1 MYRVGSLVLLLAAIP
16 ATAQPTRP
24 IEVSLDATE
33 APRKILRSRLVIP
46 VEPGPLTLH
55 YPKWIPGEH
64 SPSGPINDLAGL
76 KLKAGGK
83 SLAWRRDDVDLYSFH
98 CEVPAGVDTIE
109 ASLEYLAP
117 QVREAEGFSS
127 GTTLTSKLAILNWN
141 LVTLYPKGRHPRD
154 IHYRATVTLPTG
166 WKFGTS
172 LPVAWTKGD
181 QTQFEPVSLETLI
194 DSTVLAGA
202 YFREI
207 PIGAGSGSPHFLV
220 LACDSPAGLKVSD
233 AVKTQYDRLVA
244 EAGQLFGV
252 RHYRS
257 YRFLV
262 ALSDQIRSDA
272 IEHHESSDNRMPE
285 RFFIDDE
292 LRKSTG
298 VWVLPH
304 EYVHSWNGKYRRPAG
319 LTTLDFQQPMKTR
332 ELWVYEGLTQYLG
345 FVLTARSTLYSPE
358 LSRENYALIAD
369 WAKLQSGRTWRPL
382 EDTTVAAPT
391 LYYARGDLSSR
402 RRGVDFYDEGAL
414 LWLDVDT
421 LIREKSGGKKT
432 FDDFC
437 RLFFGGKEGSIEVRP
452 YTFDELVA
460 TLNQVMPHD
469 WKGFL
474 MERLTSTSAEPPV
487 GGITRAGWKLG
498 HKTTAG
504 SLFKARETENK
515 SITLMSSIGLR
526 LRDDG
531 TVTDVAAGSLAD
543 KAGIGPSMKLIAVN
557 DRRWNSERLLEA
569 VGATADKKGKLK
581 LLTENQEYFRT
592 FVLDYA
598 GGHRYPHLERDS
610 SRPDL
615 LSAIF
620 EPAVGP

>member
-1 MYRVGSLVLLLAAIP
+1 MYRVGSLVLLLAALP
-16 ATAQPTRP
+16 AAAQPTRP

-64 SPSGPINDLAGL
+64 SPSGPINDLTGL

-98 CEVPAGVDTIE
+98 CEVPAGVDSIE

-207 PIGAGSGSPHFLV
+207 PIGLETGPRHFLV
-220 LACDSPAGLKVSD
+220 LACDSPSGLKVSD

-244 EAGQLFGV
+244 EAGKLFGV

-285 RFFIDDE
+285 RFFVDDD

-391 LYYARGDLSSR
+391 LYYARADLASR

-437 RLFFGGKEGSIEVRP
+437 RLFFGGKEGSVEVRP

-460 TLNQVMPHD
+460 TLNQVMAHD

-487 GGITRAGWKLG
+487 GGIARAGWKLG
-498 HKTTAG
+498 YKTTAG

-557 DRRWNSERLLEA
+557 DRRWNSERLLET

-581 LLTENQEYFRT
+581 LLMENQEYFRT
-592 FVLDYA
+592 FALDYS

-615 LSAIF
+615 LTAIF
-620 EPAVGP
+620 DPAVGP